1 MKICSEC
8 QTEYSDEVEFCAQD
22 GMKLR
27 PIKQAGDDPMI
38 GQALEGRWIIEEKI
52 GEGGMGAVYRGK
64 QRSVN
69 RIVAIKTL
77 RPALA
82 DNEEFVTRFFR
93 EAKIASMISHPHCV
107 TVLDFG
113 QTSDNVLFLAMEFLD
128 GHELSERLSQ
138 GGLTQVQIIK
148 IGIQIA
154 SALSAAHSHHII
166 HRDLKPDNIFLLNMS
181 NDEIFAKVLDFG
193 IAKDANDDHKT
204 RTGQI
209 FGTPEYMSPEQCSGL
224 ELDGRSDLYSL
235 GCILYEIVTGQPPFQ
250 GNNPMSILM
259 GHVSAEV
266 IAPSAQ
272 GVQLWPG
279 LEEIIL
285 KLLQKD
291 PAARFAHADALVLA
305 LKEALSNLEGQTA
318 IRRSQG
324 FTGPIIPPT
333 TPSGALPLMDT
344 ADQVAQVTPA
354 HLNVTPFSAPM
365 DEEEDYLEPAPPNR
379 RPLLIAASIFVF
391 MLIGAAVGAIVIMNQ
406 DDAKDGATKDDK
418 VAATAAVEAPVTKP
432 APPQEQAAPA
442 LDAPSP
448 KEDDKPVEAPAAPEE
463 DNTMEF
469 DAPTP
474 DEPAPAPA
482 DKDDSPKDSKS
493 TKPAAKTSKNKR
505 PVKEPLPEVKDP
517 PKETPKDP
525 PKEDKTKTKTTTKT
539 KKLDGIIDDLNL

>member
-27 PIKQAGDDPMI
+27 PIKQAGDDPML

-52 GEGGMGAVYRGK
+52 GEGGMGAVYKGK

-69 RIVAIKTL
+69 RVVAIKTL

-113 QTSDNVLFLAMEFLD
+113 QTSENILFLAMEFLD
-128 GHELSERLSQ
+128 GQELSERLSQ

-148 IGIQIA
+148 IGVQIA
-154 SALSAAHSHHII
+154 SALSAAHSHQII

-235 GCILYEIVTGQPPFQ
+235 GCILYEIVTGHPPFQ

-266 IAPSAQ
+266 VAPSAQ

-279 LEEIIL
+279 LEDIIL
-285 KLLQKD
+285 KLLQKE
-291 PAARFAHADALVLA
+291 PAARFANADALVLA

-344 ADQVAQVTPA
+344 ADQVAHVAHVTPEP
-354 HLNVTPFSAPM
+354 LNVAPFHAPLA
-365 DEEEDYLEPAPPNR
+365 EDDDLEPAPPNR

-391 MLIGAAVGAIVIMNQ
+391 MLIGAAALAIVASGREYCECGTRDPRGRLGSHYSHVRNHLQCIYWINERCPGKSATVTGRVHHARMCV
-406 DDAKDGATKDDK
+406 DGA
-418 VAATAAVEAPVTKP
+418 
-432 APPQEQAAPA
+432 
-442 LDAPSP
+442 
-448 KEDDKPVEAPAAPEE
+448 
-463 DNTMEF
+463 
-469 DAPTP
+469 
-474 DEPAPAPA
+474 A
-482 DKDDSPKDSKS
+482 DSGGG
-493 TKPAAKTSKNKR
+493 
-505 PVKEPLPEVKDP
+505 
-517 PKETPKDP
+517 
-525 PKEDKTKTKTTTKT
+525 
-539 KKLDGIIDDLNL
+539 KLCD

>member
-38 GQALEGRWIIEEKI
+38 GQALEGRWIVEEKI
-52 GEGGMGAVYRGK
+52 GEGGMGAVYKGK

-113 QTSDNVLFLAMEFLD
+113 QTSENILFLAMEFLD
-128 GHELSERLSQ
+128 GQELSERLSE

-148 IGIQIA
+148 IGVQIA
-154 SALSAAHSHHII
+154 SALSAAHGHQII

-209 FGTPEYMSPEQCSGL
+209 FGTPEYMSPEQCSGQD
-224 ELDGRSDLYSL
+224 LDGRSDLYSL
-235 GCILYEIVTGQPPFQ
+235 GCILYEIVTGHPPFQ

-279 LEEIIL
+279 LEDIIL
-285 KLLQKD
+285 KLLQKE
-291 PAARFAHADALVLA
+291 PSARFADANALVLA

-333 TPSGALPLMDT
+333 TPAGSLPLMDT
-344 ADQVAQVTPA
+344 VDQVAQVTPQ
-354 HLNVTPFSAPM
+354 HLNPTPYNAPM
-365 DEEEDYLEPAPPNR
+365 YDEDELEPAAPNR
-379 RPLLIAASIFVF
+379 RPLLIAASLFIF
-391 MLIGAAVGAIVIMNQ
+391 MLIGAATVAIVIMNQ
-406 DDAKDGATKDDK
+406 DDAKDGPLKDDK
-418 VAATAAVEAPVTKP
+418 VAAAKVEPSQHKPVEPVDPVKTIATP
-432 APPQEQAAPA
+432 EETPP

-448 KEDDKPVEAPAAPEE
+448 IEEDTPPEQTPQPEVGAKAEELEPDEAP
-463 DNTMEF
+463 
-469 DAPTP
+469 
-474 DEPAPAPA
+474 
-482 DKDDSPKDSKS
+482 DKDTKPSKSNAKS
-493 TKPAAKTSKNKR
+493 TKTKR
-505 PVKEPLPEVKDP
+505 TTTKEAPPEVKEP
-517 PKETPKDP
+517 PKDP
-525 PKEDKTKTKTTTKT
+525 PKAPPKEEKPKTTTKT